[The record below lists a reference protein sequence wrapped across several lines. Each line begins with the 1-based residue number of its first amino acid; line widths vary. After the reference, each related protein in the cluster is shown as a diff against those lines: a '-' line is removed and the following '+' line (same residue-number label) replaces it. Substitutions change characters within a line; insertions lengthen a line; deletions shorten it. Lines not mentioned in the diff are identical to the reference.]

1 MPIHLVFGVS
11 LLWGSSLFPTPA
23 PPSHAGI
30 TGGPLHPSNIYMG
43 VGVQTQVLTLEWQ
56 KLSLW
61 VPGEAFGL
69 CLFPCKTGSLCETP
83 RGGSVQLILG
93 KMCL

>member
-1 MPIHLVFGVS
+1 MLGLQVGHYTH
-11 LLWGSSLFPTPA
+11 PTFTWVV
-23 PPSHAGI
+23 GI
-30 TGGPLHPSNIYMG
+30 
-43 VGVQTQVLTLEWQ
+43 QTQVLTLEWQ

-83 RGGSVQLILG
+83 RGGGVQLILG
-93 KMCL
+93 KECL